1 MAMICRTVAQ
11 CGPWAFLC
19 VRLSA
24 YGPRCNRWRTTKEL
38 ASGTPRRRSTSGP
51 RTRSRHSRSDATVRD
66 RGRPDM
72 EYAMASHKFQ
82 VGEIVNL
89 RPIVSRNVPGGA
101 YEVTKQLPHS
111 GREFEYRIKSARAR
125 ARSWRKRP
133 CQAIG
138 SGACAIVAHSRTISG
153 LLHAGHGLTD
163 RHTILRLSIG
173 RVYCP

>member
-1 MAMICRTVAQ
+1 MAMICRTAAHCGPWAFLCVRLSAYGPR

-111 GREFEYRIKSARAR
+111 GREFEYRIKSASEEHERVVGESDPAR
-125 ARSWRKRP
+125 P
-133 CQAIG
+133 
-138 SGACAIVAHSRTISG
+138 
-153 LLHAGHGLTD
+153 
-163 RHTILRLSIG
+163 
-173 RVYCP
+173 